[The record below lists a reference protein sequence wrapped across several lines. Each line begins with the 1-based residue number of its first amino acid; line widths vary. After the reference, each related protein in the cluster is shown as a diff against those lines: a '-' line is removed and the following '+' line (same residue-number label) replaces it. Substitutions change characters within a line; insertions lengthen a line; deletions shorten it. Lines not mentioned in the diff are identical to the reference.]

1 MGVSSHSTGGHYI
14 LAYHLDGGIVGTTS
28 GSAGEL
34 ADRQRYADK
43 LNADD
48 HAGGRWA
55 VHELGPEVVR

>member
-1 MGVSSHSTGGHYI
+1 MSSHSTAGRYI
-14 LAYHLDGGIVGTTS
+14 LAYHHGGDIVGTAS
-28 GSAGEL
+28 GSGEL

-55 VHELGPEVVR
+55 VHELGPEVAAP